1 VASDNERQLLEE
13 RNQILDCLA
22 KLDRERAEL
31 AARLTL
37 LELELGL

>member
-1 VASDNERQLLEE
+1 VATDRERQLLQD
-13 RNQILDCLA
+13 RNQILERLA
-22 KLDRERAEL
+22 TLDQERAEL